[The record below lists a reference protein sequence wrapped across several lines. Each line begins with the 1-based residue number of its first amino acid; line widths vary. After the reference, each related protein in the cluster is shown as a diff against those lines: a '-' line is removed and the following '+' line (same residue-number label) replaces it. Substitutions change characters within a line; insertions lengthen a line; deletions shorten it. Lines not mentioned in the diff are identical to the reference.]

1 MLAAV
6 QERGYATAKVWL
18 RQGATWLGG
27 ALLQG
32 AVRGGGG
39 LVQSI
44 RASYS
49 LTDLSQSLEWSRGRF
64 TDLGE
69 AEIAASPVASPA
81 PGRRGL
87 PERVLSCESLS
98 SGYNTDLYLPVQ
110 TDSLDTGD
118 YELWERRRA
127 GVPARSRPVR
137 SRSQLAARSRATLA
151 QVQAGQFSG
160 RGSALSVASLVGV
173 APHSVL
179 ICFRLRCRMRR
190 RRRGRGDGS
199 PGARLHHAHPAL
211 PSFPLPTLP
220 TAQANQTGSQQRP
233 TARRRLPRPGS
244 ASSDSPCR
252 SCRWPPGVSTC
263 ASVRS
268 PTPRLNL
275 LLTCPP
281 LSPLQHQLLPPGS
294 ARWRRRPD
302 QVLLHLSVPQSPL
315 TRSHHSLT
323 SPA

>member
-18 RQGATWLGG
+18 REGAAWLGG

-69 AEIAASPVASPA
+69 AENAASPVASPT

-127 GVPARSRPVR
+127 GVPARPRPAR

-151 QVQAGQFSG
+151 QVQTGQFSG
-160 RGSALSVASLVGV
+160 RGSAVIV
-173 APHSVL
+173 
-179 ICFRLRCRMRR
+179 IMCFRPRCRMRR
-190 RRRGRGDGS
+190 RRRGRGEGS
-199 PGARLHHAHPAL
+199 PPAHLHHAHPAL
-211 PSFPLPTLP
+211 PSSPLPTLP

-233 TARRRLPRPGS
+233 TARRRGPRPGS
-244 ASSDSPCR
+244 ASSGSLCR

-263 ASVRS
+263 ASVPS
-268 PTPRLNL
+268 PTALLN
-275 LLTCPP
+275 
-281 LSPLQHQLLPPGS
+281 
-294 ARWRRRPD
+294 
-302 QVLLHLSVPQSPL
+302 
-315 TRSHHSLT
+315 
-323 SPA
+323 